1 MITSSTI
8 LLLVRFVRRASGI
21 VVIGFRGVAGKD
33 YYTGLCPVHESE
45 GSPYKPV

>member
-8 LLLVRFVRRASGI
+8 LLLVRSVRRVDPSSSGI

-33 YYTGLCPVHESE
+33 YYTGLAPVH
-45 GSPYKPV
+45 

>member
-8 LLLVRFVRRASGI
+8 LLLVRSVSVDTSSSGI

-33 YYTGLCPVHESE
+33 YYTGLAPVH
-45 GSPYKPV
+45 